1 MRMEKDLSSAKQTRL
16 PSHFIMKETIKMEK
30 DASSTSKERKPTK
43 MMKKTRFGEVCCLH
57 HCYI

>member
-1 MRMEKDLSSAKQTRL
+1 MEKDLSSTSKTRL

-30 DASSTSKERKPTK
+30 DASSMSKERKFTK

-57 HCYI
+57 HFYI